1 MKQYIKPQTE
11 VQDVVINSA
20 FMQASTITTVDV
32 NNTTE
37 NNVVGAAKERD
48 VWTDGFWN

>member
-11 VQDVVINSA
+11 VQNVVISSA
-20 FMQASTITTVDV
+20 FMQTSTTKALNVGNDLQ
-32 NNTTE
+32 
-37 NNVVGAAKERD
+37 NNVEGAAKERD